1 MAFTKKVKQAYQNM
15 SIDELRKELDRLTSE
30 YISMNIQKSI
40 KAPDNPMKI
49 RNTRRLIALIKTL
62 IRKKELGIMK

>member
-1 MAFTKKVKQAYQNM
+1 MAFTKKVKQIYQNM
-15 SIDELRKELDRLTSE
+15 TIDELKKELDKLTKE
-30 YISMNIQKSI
+30 YISMNIQKAV

-62 IRKKELGIMK
+62 IREKELGIRK

>member
-1 MAFTKKVKQAYQNM
+1 MAFTKKVKQVYQNM
-15 SIDELRKELDRLTSE
+15 TIEELKKELDKLTKE
-30 YISMNIQKSI
+30 YISMNIQKSV

-62 IRKKELGIMK
+62 IREKELGIRK